1 MKQVN
6 ITDLKK
12 EKDYK
17 FIQLVGAKWNK
28 KCQCVL
34 ILNIQL

>member
-17 FIQLVGAKWNK
+17 FIQLVGAK
-28 KCQCVL
+28 
-34 ILNIQL
+34 